1 MQPLTN
7 LDLLPEPDDPN
18 ILTAIDNNAIGY
30 SGKEYGISDN
40 DAIKLRRNFTPIRKL
55 LWPWGALMFSLFVTF
70 LIISWPI
77 ISPFISSSLPD
88 SEWAFEETGIR
99 EMQENGYYG
108 SGVKVCMVDTG
119 IDMSHPDFFN
129 VNLVGFR
136 DFYDNSHSDIRDIG
150 TNSHGTVLC
159 VDTTA

>member
-1 MQPLTN
+1 MNLQPLSN

-30 SGKEYGISDN
+30 SGKEYGISDQ
-40 DAIKLRRNFTPIRKL
+40 DAKKLRRNFTPIKKL

-108 SGVKVCMVDTG
+108 SERMLNG
-119 IDMSHPDFFN
+119 HL
-129 VNLVGFR
+129 LVFQIYLMLINKR
-136 DFYDNSHSDIRDIG
+136 FLMII
-150 TNSHGTVLC
+150 LILI
-159 VDTTA
+159 